1 VSQYAFASDNAAGA
15 SSPVLAALVEANA
28 GEAAGY
34 GEDAL
39 SQRLDAAFSVHFGRA
54 ARVFTAP
61 TGTAANALA
70 LAALVPPY
78 GDILC
83 HEQAHVLTTECGAPE
98 FLAGGARLT
107 PLPGGADRVTL
118 AVLAAALAART
129 ANRHRRPARALTLT
143 QATEA
148 GTLYTPEELAELCGM
163 ARAHGLRLHMDGARF
178 GNALAALGCAPAALS
193 WRAGIDV
200 LSLGTTKNG
209 TLNAEAVVVFDPAL
223 AEDVAYRHKQAGMLT
238 SKMRFVAAQL
248 LAYLHG
254 DHLLTNATCA
264 NAAAARLAGAIGA
277 TPGCRLLHPVET
289 NQVFAEI
296 PPVIQERLA
305 RHGIRLRRWGS
316 GTDAFRLVGS
326 FATTAR
332 QLDAF
337 AAALREE
344 ESVAAGAA

>member
-1 VSQYAFASDNAAGA
+1 MTYYAFASDNAAGA
-15 SSPVLAALVEANA
+15 SGPVLAALVEANA
-28 GEAAGY
+28 GEAAAY

-39 SQRLDAAFSVHFGRA
+39 SQQLDAAFSAYFRRTV
-54 ARVFTAP
+54 RVFVAP

-83 HEQAHVLTTECGAPE
+83 HGQAHVLTTECGAPE

-107 PLPGGADRVTL
+107 PLPGGADRIAP
-118 AVLAAALAART
+118 AVLAAALAARP

-148 GTLYTPEELAELCGM
+148 GTLYTPEELAEIAGI
-163 ARAHGLRLHMDGARF
+163 ARTHGLRLHMDGARF

-193 WRAGIDV
+193 WQAGIDI

-248 LAYLHG
+248 LAYLRD
-254 DHLLTNATCA
+254 DHWLANAAHA
-264 NAAAARLAGAIGA
+264 NAAAARLARALGA
-277 TPGCRLLHPVET
+277 TPGCRLLHPVQT

-296 PPVIQERLA
+296 ASTVQARLE
-305 RHGIRLRRWGS
+305 RHGIRLRRWGA
-316 GTDAFRLVGS
+316 GADTFRLVCS
-326 FATTAR
+326 FATTAA
-332 QLDAF
+332 QLDGF
-337 AAALREE
+337 AAALQQEAGA
-344 ESVAAGAA
+344 AAGAD